1 MSTVYSV
8 LKRTAARYGD
18 QPALYQGGRAYSWN
32 EYCRAA
38 EEIAAGLRSL
48 GIAKGE
54 IVALAS
60 DACAGFYIADLGV
73 MANGSIA
80 AALYTSYPAAEQVR
94 TLRACD
100 ARVVFVQDA
109 AMLRALRSEPQ
120 FPPGVVAILLQGE
133 VDRELTLDG
142 LRELGRDELRREPAL
157 PEVTGDDY
165 AILYLTSGAMGE
177 PKMGLVT
184 HRALISNIEMGPQVL
199 DLGPDDAT
207 LAFLSP
213 AHIMQRLVVELLP
226 LYCGVPVWFAES
238 LLQLPQEFQR
248 VKPTIFIAPP
258 RLWERVHASIRTEV
272 RKRGRLVE
280 AAFNFALRIG
290 LEAAQCQRRGLRL
303 PLSRRI
309 LLAAADRVFF
319 RRIRAR
325 FGGRLRVC
333 ASGSAPLGK
342 GLAEFFLAA
351 GLPLVEGYGLTEGGV
366 VIINRPGR
374 MKPGSVGQALP
385 GVALRL
391 AEDGE
396 LLVRSP
402 TLFAGYY
409 KEPAATAEVLRGG
422 WLHTGDLAEIDE
434 EGYVHITGRKKE
446 IIVASNGR
454 KIYPSRVE
462 ALIRLEP
469 IISHVVLIGEGRPHV
484 TALITVN
491 TAAAE
496 SLPGMAACRGRLAAE
511 LAKAQPVAAAIKDAV
526 RRVNSKLADFE
537 QIRKYRVLE
546 RDFSIDAGELTAT
559 LKVRRA
565 RALENFQGDIEG
577 LYAVRE

>member
-8 LKRTAARYGD
+8 LERTAARYGD
-18 QPALYQGGRAYSWN
+18 RPALYQGGRVYTWN
-32 EYCRAA
+32 EYRSAV

-60 DACAGFYIADLGV
+60 DVSAGFYLADLGV

-80 AALYTSYPAAEQVR
+80 AALYTSYPAAELVR
-94 TLRACD
+94 TLRACN
-100 ARVVFVQDA
+100 ARAVFVEDA
-109 AMLRALRSEPQ
+109 SMLQALRNDPQ
-120 FPPGVVAILLQGE
+120 FPPGILAILLNGE
-133 VDRELTLDG
+133 VSGALTLDG
-142 LRELGRDELRREPAL
+142 LRACGRDSLRRDPAL
-157 PEVTGDDY
+157 PEVTGEDY

-184 HRALISNIEMGPQVL
+184 HRALISNIEMGPRVL
-199 DLGPDDAT
+199 DLGPNDVM

-213 AHIMQRLVVELLP
+213 AHIMQRLVIELLP
-226 LYCGVPVWFAES
+226 LYCGIPVWFAES
-238 LLQLPQEFQR
+238 LLKLPQEFQR
-248 VKPTIFIAPP
+248 VRPTLFVAPP
-258 RLWERVHASIRTEV
+258 RLWERVHASIRTDI

-280 AAFNFALRIG
+280 AAFNLALRIG
-290 LEAAQCQRRGLRL
+290 LEAAQRQRQGLRL
-303 PLSRRI
+303 PLARRI

-325 FGGRLRVC
+325 FGGRLRAC

-351 GLPLVEGYGLTEGGV
+351 GLPLIEGYGLTEGGV
-366 VIINRPGR
+366 VIMNRPGR
-374 MKPGSVGQALP
+374 MKPGSIGQALP
-385 GVALRL
+385 GVDLRL

-396 LLVRSP
+396 LLVRSA
-402 TLFAGYY
+402 TLFSGYY
-409 KEPAATAEVLRGG
+409 QEPRATSEVLRGG
-422 WLHTGDLAEIDE
+422 WLHTGDLAEIDS
-434 EGYVHITGRKKE
+434 EGCVYITGRKKE

-462 ALIRLEP
+462 ALFRMEP
-469 IISHVVLIGEGRPHV
+469 IVSHVVLIGEGRPHV

-491 TAAAE
+491 TAIAE
-496 SLPGMAACRGRLAAE
+496 DLPGMAAWRGRPAAE
-511 LAKAQPVAAAIKDAV
+511 LAQAQPVASALREAV
-526 RRVNSKLADFE
+526 RRVNGKLADFE

-546 RDFSIDAGELTAT
+546 RDFSIGAGELTAT

-565 RALENFQGDIEG
+565 RALENFQEDIEG